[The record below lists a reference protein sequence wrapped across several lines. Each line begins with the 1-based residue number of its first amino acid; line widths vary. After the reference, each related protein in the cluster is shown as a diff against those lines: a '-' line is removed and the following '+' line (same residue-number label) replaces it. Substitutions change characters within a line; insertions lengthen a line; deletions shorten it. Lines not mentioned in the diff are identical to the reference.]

1 MTALTPVPATYA
13 PNSVRHRTRR
23 PRYAAATMLR
33 HAREAMSSLHRWQ
46 PTASPS
52 HCHRTAARWW
62 TKTPIACP
70 VVWST
75 LYVLSLDRARTVR
88 VGRHE
93 GIAVVGRRDERLLD
107 RARADPANQVPHRA
121 RLVVRPRCARAAER
135 LLPDDRPGRLVVHVE
150 VAGGVLR
157 LRIDEGGHDRAEEL
171 LLHRAKVWIVG
182 FDHRRLDE
190 EAFAVVV
197 ASADEDVRLLRR
209 LRFLDR
215 VLLRL

>member
-1 MTALTPVPATYA
+1 MKSLTASPPRAGMTALTPVPATYA

-33 HAREAMSSLHRWQ
+33 HARDAMSSLHRWQ

-70 VVWST
+70 GVWST

-121 RLVVRPRCARAAER
+121 RLVVRPRCARAAALHFWPWYSKPPR
-135 LLPDDRPGRLVVHVE
+135 TIA
-150 VAGGVLR
+150 VAT
-157 LRIDEGGHDRAEEL
+157 A
-171 LLHRAKVWIVG
+171 A
-182 FDHRRLDE
+182 
-190 EAFAVVV
+190 
-197 ASADEDVRLLRR
+197 ASADGCATMKSLPPVSPTMRG
-209 LRFLDR
+209 
-215 VLLRL
+215 